1 MCARLW
7 ASTLINFEVAVHAQ
21 LEVVSPWLEHYCGL
35 IVPGGKVLD
44 LACGGGRHA
53 RFLAERGYTVFAV
66 DRDPDCLA
74 KIQHRNITTAQ
85 MDLEATDWP
94 ISVSEFGLW
103 NAIIVTNY
111 LYRPYLDLL
120 PTLLEEGGILLY
132 ETFAEGNAEFGKP
145 SNPNFLLR
153 HGELLDLAQK
163 YHLRVLAYRDVFIE
177 SPKPAMVQS
186 LCASHGQPKIRLPLQ
201 FQA

>member
-1 MCARLW
+1 M
-7 ASTLINFEVAVHAQ
+7 HAQ
-21 LEVVSPWLEHYCGL
+21 LDVVSPWVKHYSGL

-53 RFLAERGYTVFAV
+53 RFLADLGYAVFAV
-66 DRDPDCLA
+66 DRDLDSLA
-74 KIQHRNITTAQ
+74 NIQHPNISTAQ
-85 MDLEATDWP
+85 MDLEAAYWP
-94 ISVSEFGLW
+94 VPIAEFGLW

-111 LYRPYLDLL
+111 LYRPHLDLL

-132 ETFAEGNAEFGKP
+132 ETFANGNAEFGKP
-145 SNPNFLLR
+145 ANPDFLLR
-153 HGELLDLAQK
+153 HGELLELAQK
-163 YHLRVLAYRDVFIE
+163 HDLRVLGYRDVYVE

-186 LCASHGQPKIRLPLQ
+186 LCASRGEPKIRLPLQ

>member
-1 MCARLW
+1 MH
-7 ASTLINFEVAVHAQ
+7 SQ
-21 LEVVSPWLEHYCGL
+21 LDAVSPWVKQYSGL
-35 IVPGGKVLD
+35 IVPQGRVLD

-53 RFLAERGYTVFAV
+53 RYLADQGYAVFAV
-66 DRDPDCLA
+66 DRDLDSLA
-74 KIQHRNITTAQ
+74 KIQHPAITTAQ
-85 MDLEATDWP
+85 MDLEAEHWP
-94 ISVSEFGLW
+94 IPGSEFGLW

-120 PTLLEEGGILLY
+120 PSLLEEGGILLY

-145 SNPNFLLR
+145 SNPDFLLR

-163 YHLRVLAYRDVFIE
+163 HRLHVIAYRDVYVE

-186 LCASHGQPKIRLPLQ
+186 LCASRGEPKIRLPLQ